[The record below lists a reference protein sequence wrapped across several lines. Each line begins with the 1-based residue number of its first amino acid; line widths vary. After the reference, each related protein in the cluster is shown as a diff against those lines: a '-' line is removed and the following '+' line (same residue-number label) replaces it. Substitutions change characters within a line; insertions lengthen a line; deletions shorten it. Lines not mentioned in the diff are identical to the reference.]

1 MEGLDGVNWQLT
13 NGQNFNW
20 QLTNSRKFNWLRT
33 IALGFAVK
41 WQRIWLSLSTK
52 LVPKALNSIVPLFS
66 SDNVI
71 KCAFLGVILAGRILS
86 SEWGRYKGNCKLLLR
101 WFRDGFLVFLRS
113 TSQCYTY
120 QLFLSQMREI
130 HLVMTEISGNVPAT
144 SEDFRRITEY
154 FRTLPKTKCPLMFQ
168 KTFEHFPSY
177 LKDDTFSALWH
188 DFVRVQ
194 KRTQSHHV
202 LRLICSDLWV
212 RREKLS
218 LIREIDVFS
227 PQA

>member
-13 NGQNFNW
+13 NGQNFNL

-33 IALGFAVK
+33 IALGFAVN
-41 WQRIWLSLSTK
+41 WQRIWSSLSTK
-52 LVPKALNSIVPLFS
+52 LVPKALNSIVPL
-66 SDNVI
+66 
-71 KCAFLGVILAGRILS
+71 LAGRMLS

-101 WFRDGFLVFLRS
+101 WFRDGFFSLL
-113 TSQCYTY
+113 TIYQCYTY
-120 QLFLSQMREI
+120 QLFLSQMPEI

-154 FRTLPKTKCPLMFQ
+154 FRTLPKTKFRLMFQ

-202 LRLICSDLWV
+202 LRIICSDLWV

-218 LIREIDVFS
+218 LIRKTDVFS

>member
-33 IALGFAVK
+33 IALGFAVN

-71 KCAFLGVILAGRILS
+71 KCAFLGVILAGRMLS

-101 WFRDGFLVFLRS
+101 WFRDGFFSLL
-113 TSQCYTY
+113 TMY
-120 QLFLSQMREI
+120 
-130 HLVMTEISGNVPAT
+130 VPMLYLPAF
-144 SEDFRRITEY
+144 SESNAWDSPCHDRDFWKCPGDFRRFPTNYRI
-154 FRTLPKTKCPLMFQ
+154 LPNVAENYISADVPEDVWALSKLLKRR
-168 KTFEHFPSY
+168 HF
-177 LKDDTFSALWH
+177 
-188 DFVRVQ
+188 
-194 KRTQSHHV
+194 
-202 LRLICSDLWV
+202 
-212 RREKLS
+212 
-218 LIREIDVFS
+218 
-227 PQA
+227 